1 MGGIRRIAALLS
13 VLIVVTGLTWAT
25 LGATSGTAS
34 TAREDARRA
43 PAPRGEP
50 THVSADQVAQAVRSV
65 APGAAIGLE
74 VYDRDEP
81 GPVLE
86 SDPDRQFPSASVVK
100 LLIALDA
107 LNRSGAAPPQ
117 DLRDQVQQM
126 LSNSDDNIA
135 SALWEANG
143 GPAIVTRTAS
153 LLGLTGTQPPDDPAQ
168 WGNTAITAGDIVT
181 AYRYIADKLPDPERS
196 LILDALTNAHQQA
209 ADGTNQYFGISDGLP
224 GVHRAIKQ
232 GWMNDSDA
240 TILHTTGL
248 VGDHSRYVVVLLTST
263 PTDSS
268 SSPTQAITT
277 GAAALAPVV
286 QHKG

>member
-1 MGGIRRIAALLS
+1 MGGIRRIAAVLS
-13 VLIVVTGLTWAT
+13 VLIVTTGLTWAAM
-25 LGATSGTAS
+25 GATSGTAS
-34 TAREDARRA
+34 TVREDARRA
-43 PAPRGEP
+43 PTQRGEL
-50 THVSADQVAQAVRSV
+50 TRLSADQVAQAVRLV
-65 APGAAIGLE
+65 APGASVGLE

-107 LNRSGAAPPQ
+107 LNRSGASPPQ
-117 DLRDQVQQM
+117 DLRDRIQQM

-143 GPAIVTRTAS
+143 GPAIVTRTAG
-153 LLGLTGTQPPDDPAQ
+153 LLGLTGTQPPEDPGQ
-168 WGNTAITAGDIVT
+168 WGNTAITASDMVT
-181 AYRYIADKLPDPERS
+181 TYRYISDKLPDPGRS

-209 ADGTNQYFGISDGLP
+209 ADGSDQYFGIPDGLP
-224 GVHRAIKQ
+224 GVPRAIKQ

-268 SSPTQAITT
+268 PTQAITA

-286 QHKG
+286 QHAG